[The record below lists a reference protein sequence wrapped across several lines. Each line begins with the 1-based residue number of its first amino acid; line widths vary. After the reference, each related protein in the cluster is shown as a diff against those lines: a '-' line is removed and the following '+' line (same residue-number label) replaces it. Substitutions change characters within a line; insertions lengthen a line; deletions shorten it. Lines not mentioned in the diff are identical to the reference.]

1 MKRFIVGVLI
11 LGVLGAAAAAA
22 GQEILRVKGR
32 GKASPD
38 TPPAQARVL
47 AKRAAVLDGY
57 RKLAEAAGFKSE
69 AKEGS
74 KESTEVQAYLK
85 NFTITATNYLS
96 DYEAEVDIE
105 MPVAAVIANV
115 ADYKNTAAEPS
126 FVQEMLARLGEM
138 EAALAR
144 LQDEV
149 KQLKDLLNKRG
160 GIQK

>member
-11 LGVLGAAAAAA
+11 VGILGAAAAAA
-22 GQEILRVKGR
+22 GQEVLRVKGR

-69 AKEGS
+69 TKEGS
-74 KESTEVQAYLK
+74 KEAAEVQAYLK
-85 NFTITATNYLS
+85 NFTITGTTYIS

-115 ADYKNTAAEPS
+115 ADYKNASAEPS
-126 FVQEMLARLGEM
+126 FVQEMLARLADM
-138 EAALAR
+138 ETALAK